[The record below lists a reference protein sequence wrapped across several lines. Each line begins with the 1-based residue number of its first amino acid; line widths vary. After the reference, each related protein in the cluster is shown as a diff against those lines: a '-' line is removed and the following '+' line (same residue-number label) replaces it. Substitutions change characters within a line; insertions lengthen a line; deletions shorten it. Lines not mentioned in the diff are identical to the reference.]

1 MVLLETAKG
10 AEVGTTGAGAETAG
24 ADISGTPAAGL
35 VYWIGVQ
42 AEEMT
47 LVTAYAVGTTEV
59 WTTVDWA
66 GQCSTPSAQLV
77 TVATA
82 VL

>member
-1 MVLLETAKG
+1 VEVALLPEPVPTTPVPLGPTDIMVLLETAKG
-10 AEVGTTGAGAETAG
+10 AEVGTTGTGAETAG

-35 VYWIGVQ
+35 VYWMGVQ

-59 WTTVDWA
+59 
-66 GQCSTPSAQLV
+66 
-77 TVATA
+77 
-82 VL
+82 